1 MQAFHHDFRSQAD
14 AAPAR
19 RCLIGLFLLLACALS
34 TASAQEIR
42 LLDALEANWEETPA
56 GNLLPVGFMEGEP
69 QLAGECF
76 PSCDDPCAGSSCMRS
91 PAPFEPGGPYAESG
105 ECSERGWGR
114 LWSWHN
120 PFLTWSD
127 CWVIPRHRHA
137 EYCRRQHAFQQDS
150 PVCADEYECCLFG
163 CIGRAHCC
171 LQQRVVNFRPG
182 SQYLHGCVP
191 EGFYLLPFIQ
201 CVPHIDFHSAP
212 LNPMC
217 AIESAQV
224 DSLEA
229 RTADGRE
236 FKPISSVSAD
246 ITIPEGAV
254 PRDIAKETFAGIA
267 PRMHLPGT
275 GRNWCAVTFQWNASL
290 LNYQPLYFE
299 DVNLERYGYCW
310 GPAQPVVSGAKFM
323 GTVLLM
329 PYLLAARPYHLM
341 SYDLGN
347 ARPGSHTPYVHQL
360 PPLSLKGGA
369 MEAATIAGLFLLI
382 P

>member
-1 MQAFHHDFRSQAD
+1 MPAFHDLSRLKTTAARAFRCA
-14 AAPAR
+14 
-19 RCLIGLFLLLACALS
+19 IGGLLLVGILPA
-34 TASAQEIR
+34 ASADEIR
-42 LLDALEANWEETPA
+42 LLDALELNWEESPATP
-56 GNLLPVGFMEGEP
+56 LLPASFMDDGGP
-69 QLAGECF
+69 LAEECLT
-76 PSCDDPCAGSSCMRS
+76 SCDTPCLAEGCGRV
-91 PAPFEPGGPYAESG
+91 PAPFEPGGG
-105 ECSERGWGR
+105 QCSPGQSCGCPQPVGGPI
-114 LWSWHN
+114 WSWHN

-127 CWVIPRHRHA
+127 CWVIPRHRHR
-137 EYCRRQHAFQQDS
+137 EYCRRQHAFEQDT
-150 PVCADEYECCLFG
+150 PVCADEYESCFS
-163 CIGRAHCC
+163 RAHCC
-171 LQQRVVNFRPG
+171 LQRKFVNFRQG
-182 SQYLHGCVP
+182 SQYLEGCFP
-191 EGFYLLPFIQ
+191 AGFYLLPFIR
-201 CVPHIDFHSAP
+201 CAPNIEYHSAP
-212 LNPMC
+212 LNPAY

-229 RTADGRE
+229 RTADGKE
-236 FKPISSVSAD
+236 FKPISEVSVD
-246 ITIPEGAV
+246 ISIPEGAL
-254 PRDIAKETFAGIA
+254 PRDIAKETFSGIA

-299 DVNLERYGYCW
+299 DVNLERYGYSW
-310 GPAQPVVSGAKFM
+310 GVAQPVVSSTKFM

-360 PPLSLKGGA
+360 PPLSLEGGV